1 MATLYDLQKAF
12 ISADDQGNTED
23 AQAFADAIREHPT
36 FQKQSQEK
44 LAKGFKAA
52 SRGERKQLIHKH
64 TARSLGIKESD
75 LDSERGMG
83 GIGRVQFKALPTP
96 EDKLEFLTKTYG
108 RENLNVANIGGE
120 EQFLYRDEAETGGKW
135 RRVDEEGVSLADW
148 TSDILP
154 VAPEMVGAVVG
165 GMKGAAA
172 GGAIGAGFGGV
183 GAIPGA
189 VIGGVVGAAG
199 GGFAGGVAGDVAA
212 RASAGQDI
220 QLGETAARKASE
232 IPMNVGLDVA
242 TLGAGRFVGKPLMKA
257 VGKTPAAQGIMDS
270 MQSLKGKYGL
280 ALEETADVTQGIK
293 GREKAARRAGETG
306 GALTK
311 AKQSNIDEI
320 GRASRVVDGVEAPT
334 TAASAIERMQNRVRS
349 AYETDIAESARLGN
363 EITEAYKTR
372 AAQTQQALQYQL
384 DNEIA
389 GLRIPREFNPEI
401 SAENFRRAML
411 AQKSMVG
418 DASRAKFEK
427 GLSNME
433 NASVP
438 AAKLQRKLG
447 NTVDSLAGV
456 VSDDALV
463 SGLSASKVTQLGKS
477 VTKLKEMAETG
488 KVIPFRSLH
497 NLKKSLD
504 DASGY
509 GAAQPSDSQIAARRA
524 AGKVREI
531 IDESLTSAGTRG
543 KAYKDAN
550 KFFQE
555 RMTPFRTKAIAPVLA
570 SDVAP
575 GTFKE
580 TGEKLARKVVSDP
593 EHVRQIL
600 RNAGG
605 TKATVKKEMAQM
617 YMDAIG
623 TSFDFNPR
631 IAEQLFPEGVV
642 ESLQRIRSLKNRLDI
657 PARKISKGDIQAMVK
672 GMSGKA
678 RKEAEKAL
686 EAKLKADARASANI
700 KSSKLVAKIAQ
711 GKQPMPSNPRE
722 FADDVI
728 KEDSDTIR
736 NFVERLGD
744 DPDALAGLRAGVT
757 ENFRDAIKFG
767 GEGAQRTSTRAGETA
782 LWRAGDV
789 EKLLNSAKGAKYRAA
804 MGDDWAKDWIDL
816 DRALKGSEITGEPI
830 KEQVRGV
837 FTTGTGLLI
846 VAAGVPK
853 WAYGRAMNAL
863 GGSKL
868 MRPFLRNVEQDPATM
883 QKLIPYLLSTS
894 EGIEALLEEGKN
906 DPEFAEFVDQQLA
919 AQSQLN
925 Q

>member
-1 MATLYDLQKAF
+1 MATLHQLKQGLVKA
-12 ISADDQGNTED
+12 NTAGDE
-23 AQAFADAIREHPT
+23 AGVETLSTAIREHPT
-36 FQKQSQEK
+36 YQKQGQEA
-44 LAKGFKAA
+44 LRKGFKAL
-52 SRGERKQLIHKH
+52 SGDRRKQALHQS
-64 TARSLGIKESD
+64 TAQAMGIKPSE

-96 EDKLEFLTKTYG
+96 EDKLGFLDKTYG
-108 RENLNVANIGGE
+108 RENLNVVNIGGE

-148 TSDILP
+148 TSDIVGL
-154 VAPEMVGAVVG
+154 APEIGGAVVG
-165 GMKGAAA
+165 GVKGALLGTAA
-172 GGAIGAGFGGV
+172 APGV
-183 GAIPGA
+183 GTAVGA
-189 VIGGVVGAAG
+189 VLGAAG

-220 QLGETAARKASE
+220 QLGEAAARKASE
-232 IPMNVGLDVA
+232 IPMNIGLDVA
-242 TLGAGRFVGKPLMKA
+242 TLGAGRFIGKPLMKA

-280 ALEETADVTQGIK
+280 DLQETADVTK
-293 GREKAARRAGETG
+293 GLKARERAARRAGETG

-320 GRASRVVDGVEAPT
+320 ARASRVVDGVEAPT
-334 TAASAIERMQNRVRS
+334 TAASAIERMQSRVRS
-349 AYETDIAESARLGN
+349 AYDTDIAESARLGS

-389 GLRIPREFNPEI
+389 GLRIPREFNPEV
-401 SAENFRRAML
+401 SAENFRGAML
-411 AQKSMVG
+411 AQRGRVG

-433 NASVP
+433 RSTIP
-438 AAKLQRKLG
+438 AAQLQQKLG
-447 NTVDSLAGV
+447 NTVDSLAGI

-477 VTKLKEMAETG
+477 VSKLEEMADAGE
-488 KVIPFRSLH
+488 VIPFRSLH

-509 GAAQPSDSQIAARRA
+509 GAAQPSDNQLAARRA
-524 AGKVREI
+524 ATKVRELV
-531 IDESLTSAGTRG
+531 DKSLKDAGNRG
-543 KAYKDAN
+543 NAYRDAN

-555 RMTPFRTKAIAPVLA
+555 RMTPFRTKAIAPILA
-570 SDVAP
+570 GDVAP

-593 EHVRQIL
+593 EYVRQVIK
-600 RNAGG
+600 NAGG
-605 TKATVKKEMAQM
+605 AKATVKKEMASM
-617 YMDAIG
+617 YLDAIG
-623 TSFDFNPR
+623 TSFDVNPR
-631 IAEQLFPEGVV
+631 IASQLFPDDVV
-642 ESLQRIRSLKNRLDI
+642 KSLQRVKSLKNRLKI
-657 PARKISKGDIQAMVK
+657 PARKINEGDMRAMVN

-678 RKEAEKAL
+678 RKEAERAL
-686 EAKLKADARASANI
+686 EAKLKAEARASANI
-700 KSSKLVAKIAQ
+700 KSNKLVAKIAE

-728 KEDSDTIR
+728 KENSETIR

-744 DPDALAGLRAGVT
+744 DPEALAGLRAGVT

-767 GEGAQRTSTRAGETA
+767 GEGAQRTSTKAGETA
-782 LWRAGDV
+782 LWKAGDV
-789 EKLLNSAKGAKYRAA
+789 EKLLSGKAGAKYRAA

-816 DRALKGSEITGEPI
+816 DRALKGSEITGQPI
-830 KEQVRGV
+830 KEQVRAV

-846 VAAGVPK
+846 VAAGIPK

-863 GGSKL
+863 SGSKL
-868 MRPFLRNVEQDPATM
+868 MRPFLRNVERDPATM

-906 DPEFAEFVDQQLA
+906 DPEFAEFIDRQLA
-919 AQSQLN
+919 GQAVQEPQ
-925 Q
+925 

>member
-1 MATLYDLQKAF
+1 MATLFQLQEGLVKAN
-12 ISADDQGNTED
+12 DEGNEENVRILS
-23 AQAFADAIREHPT
+23 DAIREHPT
-36 FQKQSQEK
+36 YQKQGQQE
-44 LAKGFKAA
+44 LAKGFKALDGDA
-52 SRGERKQLIHKH
+52 RKKAIHTN
-64 TARSLGIKESD
+64 TAKAIGVSPSD

-83 GIGRVQFKALPTP
+83 GLGRAQFKALPNP
-96 EDKLEFLTKTYG
+96 EDKLNFLDKTYG
-108 RENLNVANIGGE
+108 RENINVVNIGGE

-148 TSDILP
+148 TSDIAGL
-154 VAPEMVGAVVG
+154 APEIGGAVIG
-165 GMKGAAA
+165 GVKGAAT
-172 GGAIGAGFGGV
+172 GGAVGAAVGGV

-189 VIGGVVGAAG
+189 FIGGVLGAAG

-212 RASAGQDI
+212 RAIAGQDV
-220 QLGETAARKASE
+220 QLGEAAGRRLGE
-232 IPMNVGLDVA
+232 VPMNVGLDVA
-242 TLGAGRFVGKPLMKA
+242 TLGTSRFIGKPLMKA

-280 ALEETADVTQGIK
+280 ALEETADITQGLK
-293 GREKAARRAGETG
+293 GQQKAARRAGETG

-334 TAASAIERMQNRVRS
+334 TAASAIERMQNRVRG

-384 DNEIA
+384 DNEVA
-389 GLRIPREFNPEI
+389 GLRIPREFDPEI
-401 SAENFRRAML
+401 SAENFRNAML
-411 AQKSMVG
+411 GQKGRVG
-418 DASRAKFEK
+418 DASREKFEK

-477 VTKLKEMAETG
+477 VSKLEEMAEAG
-488 KVIPFRSLH
+488 EMIPFRSLH

-509 GAAQPSDSQIAARRA
+509 GAAQPSDNQLASRRA

-570 SDVAP
+570 SDAAP
-575 GTFKE
+575 NTFKK
-580 TGEKLARKVVSDP
+580 TGETAAKNIVSDP
-593 EHVRQIL
+593 EYVRQIL

-605 TKATVKKEMAQM
+605 TRATVKKEMAQM

-631 IAEQLFPEGVV
+631 IASQLFPDDVV
-642 ESLQRIRSLKNRLDI
+642 KSLQRIRSLKKRLNI
-657 PARKISKGDIQAMVK
+657 PARKISEGDVQAMVK

-700 KSSKLVAKIAQ
+700 KSNKLVAKIAD

-728 KEDSDTIR
+728 KEDSKTIR
-736 NFVERLGD
+736 NFVEMLDGD
-744 DPDALAGLRAGVT
+744 PEALAGLRAGVI

-767 GEGAQRTSTRAGETA
+767 GEGAQRTSTNAGETA
-782 LWRAGDV
+782 LWKAGDV
-789 EKLLNSAKGAKYRAA
+789 EKLLNGPEGTRYRAA

-816 DRALKGSEITGEPI
+816 DRALKGSEITGVPI
-830 KEQVRGV
+830 KEQVRAV

-853 WAYGRAMNAL
+853 WAYGRAMNTL

-868 MRPFLRNVEQDPATM
+868 MRPFLRSVEQDPAMM
-883 QKLIPYLLSTS
+883 QELIPYLLSTS

-919 AQSQLN
+919 RTQETP
-925 Q
+925 

>member
-1 MATLYDLQKAF
+1 MATLFQLQEGLVNAQKAGNEEGMTA
-12 ISADDQGNTED
+12 IS
-23 AQAFADAIREHPT
+23 DAIREHPT
-36 FQKQSQEK
+36 YQKQGKEA
-44 LAKGFKAA
+44 LNKGFKAL
-52 SRGERKQLIHKH
+52 SGDKRKQAIHQS
-64 TARSLGIKESD
+64 TAQAMGIKPSE

-96 EDKLEFLTKTYG
+96 EDKLNFLDKTYG
-108 RENLNVANIGGE
+108 RENLNVVNIGGE

-148 TSDILP
+148 TSDIVGL
-154 VAPEMVGAVVG
+154 APEIGGAVVG
-165 GMKGAAA
+165 GLKGAAVGSA
-172 GGAIGAGFGGV
+172 VGPVGTVVGGV
-183 GAIPGA
+183 L
-189 VIGGVVGAAG
+189 GAAG

-220 QLGETAARKASE
+220 QLGEAAARKASE
-232 IPMNVGLDVA
+232 IPLNIGLDVA

-280 ALEETADVTQGIK
+280 ALEETADITKGIK
-293 GREKAARRAGETG
+293 GQQRAARRAGETG
-306 GALTK
+306 GALTR

-334 TAASAIERMQNRVRS
+334 TAASAIERMQNRVRG

-384 DNEIA
+384 DNEVA

-401 SAENFRRAML
+401 SAENFRGAML

-438 AAKLQRKLG
+438 AAKLKRKLG

-477 VTKLKEMAETG
+477 VSKLEEMAEAG
-488 KVIPFRSLH
+488 EMIPFRSLH

-509 GAAQPSDSQIAARRA
+509 GAAQPSDNQLAARRA
-524 AGKVREI
+524 AGKVREV
-531 IDESLTSAGTRG
+531 IDESLASAGTRG
-543 KAYKDAN
+543 KAYKEAN
-550 KFFQE
+550 EFFQE

-575 GTFKE
+575 GTFKA
-580 TGEKLARKVVSDP
+580 TGEELARKVVSDP

-600 RNAGG
+600 RNAGAKGG
-605 TKATVKKEMAQM
+605 TIRSTVKKEMAQM

-631 IAEQLFPEGVV
+631 IASQLFSDDVAK
-642 ESLQRIRSLKNRLDI
+642 SLQRIRSLKDRLKI
-657 PARKISKGDIQAMVK
+657 PARKISEGDVQAMVK

-686 EAKLKADARASANI
+686 ESKLKADARASANI
-700 KSSKLVAKIAQ
+700 KSNGLVAKIAQ

-722 FADDVI
+722 FADDVL
-728 KEDSDTIR
+728 KEKSETIR

-767 GEGAQRTSTRAGETA
+767 GEGAQRTSTKAGEVA
-782 LWRAGDV
+782 LWKAGEV
-789 EKLLNSAKGAKYRAA
+789 EKLLNGHKGAKYRAA

-830 KEQVRGV
+830 KEQVRAV
-837 FTTGTGLLI
+837 FTTGTGLLL

-868 MRPFLRNVEQDPATM
+868 MRPFLRNVEQDPAMM

-906 DPEFAEFVDQQLA
+906 DPEFAEFVDQQLS
-919 AQSQLN
+919 QSQ